1 MRRLP
6 PDALLPAIAAACG
19 AAVLVLPLGSA
30 ARGAA
35 GIVLVAIL
43 PGAAFSRAVLSERE
57 RTPER
62 VLVALGISA
71 AVVALASIALDAV
84 GLPLE
89 PAVWAPVLALL
100 TAAASGAS
108 ILRRRGAP
116 APPSHLLRVRRT
128 DVQLFVPPAAL
139 HPRRVRRTDV
149 LLFVLA
155 VPVIC
160 AAVWLSTT
168 PLGPPQGT
176 PGYTSLWMEP
186 NRAGRTAVI
195 VSSAE
200 MRPTSY
206 RLVVQAGQVVV
217 ASPARFRLDP
227 GQRHRDSI
235 LLPRHP
241 GARVTALLYRL
252 QGGAAQLYRLAELPA
267 AVPAAALIAR
277 P

>member
-6 PDALLPAIAAACG
+6 PDALLPPVAAAC
-19 AAVLVLPLGSA
+19 AATVLVLPVGSA

-35 GIVLVAIL
+35 GIMLVAIL

-62 VLVALGISA
+62 VLVALGIGA
-71 AVVALASIALDAV
+71 AVVAFASIALDAV

-89 PAVWAPVLALL
+89 PAVWAPVLAIL
-100 TAAASGAS
+100 TAAGSGTS
-108 ILRRRGAP
+108 ILRRRGVPPP
-116 APPSHLLRVRRT
+116 ASHLLRVRRT
-128 DVQLFVPPAAL
+128 DVLLFEPPAAL
-139 HPRRVRRTDV
+139 HPRLARRTDLV
-149 LLFVLA
+149 LFVLA
-155 VPVIC
+155 LPVIW

-186 NRAGRTAVI
+186 NRAGHTAVI

-200 MRPTSY
+200 MSPTSY
-206 RLVVQAGQVVV
+206 RLVVQAGRVVV
-217 ASPARFRLDP
+217 GGPSRFRLDP
-227 GQRHRDSI
+227 GQRHRDSVV
-235 LLPRHP
+235 LPRHP

-252 QGGAAQLYRLAELPA
+252 QGGAAKLYRLAELPA
-267 AVPAAALIAR
+267 AAPTAGLIAR